1 MGRGLNGKQM
11 PEKSLVGTL
20 PQFMALA
27 FLRHLQALGPGW
39 GWAGLAPP
47 CWCTEQKDE
56 VWFQLRG
63 QRAEVGVRQE
73 TSFLY
78 L

>member
-1 MGRGLNGKQM
+1 M

-20 PQFMALA
+20 SQCMALA
-27 FLRHLQALGPGW
+27 FLRHLQSLGPGW
-39 GWAGLAPP
+39 SWAGLAPP
-47 CWCTEQKDE
+47 CCCTEQKDA

-78 L
+78 F